1 MHSRICLLKRSY
13 QQNKI
18 DNLVFMFC
26 VLLSVVCF
34 SLYWSR
40 LETILANSRVRQ
52 YLKIESGLPEV

>member
-1 MHSRICLLKRSY
+1 
-13 QQNKI
+13 
-18 DNLVFMFC
+18 MFC

-52 YLKIESGLPEV
+52 YLKIESGVPEV